1 MPSISTQ
8 KELQTPSPLLDTQGH
23 LIQAGW
29 SRQPILDCN
38 LENARF
44 YSLRFLQR
52 FRLKRWDY
60 YGVTTPT
67 HFFSATIGDVGYIAS
82 IFVYLID
89 LATGQY
95 HEETLTV
102 PLARGVT
109 LPRNSTSGE
118 SSFFD
123 GRVRLTFWAESQVRR
138 VSVTWPNF
146 GRTSSLGNG
155 RDLSAELTMQL
166 PPEHESMTIV
176 IPIVG
181 NRFYYNRKVNCMPAL
196 GWVKWDDKHIEAQP
210 ANSLGNLDW
219 GRGVWEYKS
228 FWVWASASGFLP
240 DGRTVGLN
248 MGYGFGDT
256 SAATENALILNGRVH
271 KLAKVD
277 FKYDS
282 TDFERPW
289 KITAPDGRLDLEFVP
304 FAERVAKTDF
314 KILSSEVHQMF
325 GRYHG
330 TVTADD
336 GEVIR
341 LDGLIGFAE
350 EHHAKW

>member
-1 MPSISTQ
+1 MATQ
-8 KELQTPSPLLDTQGH
+8 HELQTPSLLLDERGRLT
-23 LIQAGW
+23 QAGW
-29 SRQPILDCN
+29 SRQPLLDCN

-52 FRLKRWDY
+52 FRVKRWDY

-67 HFFSATIGDVGYIAS
+67 HFFSATIGDIGYLGS

-89 LATGQY
+89 LATSEY
-95 HEETLTV
+95 HEETLTI
-102 PLARGVT
+102 PLAPGIT
-109 LPRNSTSGE
+109 LPRNSTEGE
-118 SSFFD
+118 STFD
-123 GRVRLTFWAESQVRR
+123 NGKARLAFQAESQARR

-146 GRTSSLGNG
+146 GG
-155 RDLSAELTMQL
+155 RDLSADVTMRL

-176 IPIVG
+176 IPIAG
-181 NRFYYNRKVNCMPAL
+181 NRFYYNRKVNCMPAE
-196 GWVKWDDKHIEAQP
+196 GWIKWGDTRIEIQP

-219 GRGVWEYKS
+219 GRGVWEYNS

-271 KLAKVD
+271 KLAQVD
-277 FKYDS
+277 FSYDS
-282 TDFERPW
+282 SAFKRPW
-289 KITAPDGRLDLEFVP
+289 KMTAPDGRLDLEFVP
-304 FAERVAKTDF
+304 FVERVAKTDLQV
-314 KILSSEVHQMF
+314 LSSEVHQMF
-325 GRYHG
+325 GRYRG
-330 TVTADD
+330 TVMADD
-336 GEVIR
+336 GESIR
-341 LDGLIGFAE
+341 LDGLVGFAE